1 MLSLEKKQ
9 EIRLLYSDIINNI
22 FHTDIINYNFPKY
35 KGEFHRTYARV
46 IVSIIHNNKDLN
58 FNCQDREILYTLKE
72 CLGGHWQFR
81 ENNWGKSLQCNFD
94 FISPTPEFK
103 NIFKIYKKFYMQ
115 RMDLI
120 FEQYDKRFIDPN
132 IENIKNHKEYLKIKT
147 DVLNLKNQID
157 ENILFLLVNK
167 IPYISEDIS
176 KLIFDFS
183 KESFKTYFKVRAELE
198 KLRYKIRK
206 GNLDPPF
213 Y

>member
-9 EIRLLYSDIINNI
+9 EIRLLYTDIINNI
-22 FHTDIINYNFPKY
+22 FHTDNFLKHK
-35 KGEFHRTYARV
+35 KGKFHKTYDKV

-72 CLGGHWQFR
+72 CLGEPWQFR

-120 FEQYDKRFIDPN
+120 FEQYDKRIIDSN
-132 IENIKNHKEYLKIKT
+132 IENIKIHKEYLKIKT
-147 DVLNLKNQID
+147 DVLNFKNQID
-157 ENILFLLVNK
+157 ENILCLLVNK
-167 IPYISEDIS
+167 IPYINEGIS

-183 KESFKTYFKVRAELE
+183 KESFQTYFKVREEFE
-198 KLRYKIRK
+198 KLRYKIK
-206 GNLDPPF
+206 KENLKI
-213 Y
+213 